1 MRLLA
6 EKYESATKNAT
17 GSQSVWRLVS
27 LKVDVFVIANGKKH
41 SGLKNRSLQTI
52 GEGQFN
58 DKFFAKK
65 LKYPRK

>member
-27 LKVDVFVIANGKKH
+27 LKVEVFVITGGEKH
-41 SGLKNRSLQTI
+41 YGLKNTSLQTI
-52 GEGQFN
+52 GVCQFN